1 MRPRKPKK
9 QVSGE
14 ATDQGG
20 SLHHRKHADQGRGDA
35 SDDDDIV
42 LEAGDASDDHASL
55 RHCKPADQA
64 SGDASEDGGRQRP
77 RKSKNQARG
86 PVQRT
91 IFV

>member
-1 MRPRKPKK
+1 MFAYAIGIPTRE
-9 QVSGE
+9 V
-14 ATDQGG
+14 GG
-20 SLHHRKHADQGRGDA
+20 CDDGDDA